1 LIAARSK
8 LAVPVTRK
16 SEADCW
22 PAGGRLSAAHARR
35 RGTRRRRVEARL
47 TGGVQPQPARR
58 VDWGW

>member
-35 RGTRRRRVEARL
+35 RGTRPRRVEARL
-47 TGGVQPQPARR
+47 
-58 VDWGW
+58 

>member
-22 PAGGRLSAAHARR
+22 PTPGGGRLSAAHARR
-35 RGTRRRRVEARL
+35 RGTRPRRVEARL
-47 TGGVQPQPARR
+47 
-58 VDWGW
+58 